1 MVGNYKSSNQVPVNG
16 ELPEKIKTSNPSL
29 KDVLQAGKMH
39 LRGNSS
45 PSKSKKIIDA
55 QSPHPLS
62 KKSTGY
68 STQSEEE
75 ALKEEN
81 EKFKEMVAL

>member
-1 MVGNYKSSNQVPVNG
+1 
-16 ELPEKIKTSNPSL
+16 
-29 KDVLQAGKMH
+29 MH
-39 LRGNSS
+39 LRGKNS
-45 PSKSKKIIDA
+45 PSKTKRYIDA
-55 QSPHPLS
+55 QAPQPLS

-81 EKFKEMVAL
+81 EKFKEMVALEIERVLKL